1 MAASSFY
8 LPLPKLQHITCPVF
22 PWEVLC
28 IFEISKH
35 KFTSLS
41 SLMGS
46 VILQIIWI
54 FLGTSKEDSL
64 QFPTN
69 YAAEEM
75 TSNIFVQ
82 VFNMCVI
89 FIANILP

>member
-1 MAASSFY
+1 
-8 LPLPKLQHITCPVF
+8 
-22 PWEVLC
+22 
-28 IFEISKH
+28 
-35 KFTSLS
+35 
-41 SLMGS
+41 MGS